1 MFIIDFQGQHFVV
14 IVGLT
19 SSWLAPSCSST
30 TQCKTYQPFVALPPV
45 GWHHAGILTSA
56 MEFPFGTDT
65 CSILKY
71 TVTWSELVKH
81 PKPPQTNR
89 YSSSAACRMPALFPS
104 TTGILKPYG
113 HQCLRL
119 KSRVS
124 LWASMVKLL
133 IGHGSSI
140 TQRNPVHPKS
150 HPNS

>member
-30 TQCKTYQPFVALPPV
+30 TQCKTYQRFIALPPV
-45 GWHHAGILTSA
+45 GWHHAGILTST
-56 MEFPFGTDT
+56 MEFPFGTGT

-71 TVTWSELVKH
+71 TVTRSELVKH

-89 YSSSAACRMPALFPS
+89 CSSSAACWMPALFPW

-124 LWASMVKLL
+124 LWASTVKLL